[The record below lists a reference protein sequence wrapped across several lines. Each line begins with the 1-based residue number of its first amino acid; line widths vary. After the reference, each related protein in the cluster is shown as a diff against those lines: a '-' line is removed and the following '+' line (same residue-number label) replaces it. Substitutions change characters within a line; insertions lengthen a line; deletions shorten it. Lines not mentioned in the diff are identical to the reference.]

1 MKLAFFVT
9 QYPVPSETF
18 VTDQIAAMMARGHDV
33 TIITAKR
40 REGPLDPRLE
50 TATLVALQPLNAR
63 RSRAI
68 PRLVMRALRSRYDFR
83 KAVVAIRAIVQ
94 RLPGS
99 ALDLAAHTDEALGRF
114 DAIICHFGT
123 AGVRAEALRRAGV
136 FSGPICTFF
145 HGYDVSKLAT
155 VKRYLPHYRRLF
167 RHTELFLPVS
177 HLWRRRLV
185 QWGAGSD
192 QVIVQRM
199 GVDFDRIAAQALDK
213 PIGQPLRVV
222 SVARL
227 IEKKGIKF
235 AIAGVRAAGIP
246 VEYTVIGAGPD
257 EEALRAQADGSPNAI
272 RFLGR
277 QPHSVVLA
285 ELARSDVFLLPS
297 ITATDGDMEGVPV
310 ALMEA
315 MATGLLTVAT
325 RHSAN
330 NELIVDGEEGLL
342 VGEGDAGAIATAL
355 ERIGRGEV
363 DVSSIRRAA
372 RAKVA
377 REFDNAK
384 LNEHLEQVLA
394 KLKTAGRANG
404 QDIALTNG
412 VEEPVERE
420 KPISG

>member
-18 VTDQIAAMMARGHDV
+18 VTDQIAAMVARGHDV

-40 REGPLDPRLE
+40 REGVLDPRLE
-50 TATLVALQPLNAR
+50 TATLVALQPVDVH

-68 PRLVMRALRSRYDFR
+68 PRLAMRALRNRYDLR
-83 KAVVAIRAIVQ
+83 KAAVAARAIVQ

-99 ALDLAAHTDEALGRF
+99 ALDLAAHTDDALGRF

-145 HGYDVSKLAT
+145 HGYDVSKLST

-167 RHTELFLPVS
+167 RQTELMLPVS

-185 QWGAGSD
+185 EWGAGSD
-192 QVIVQRM
+192 RVIVQRM
-199 GVDFDRIAAQALDK
+199 GVDFERIAAQAFDK
-213 PIGQPLRVV
+213 PIGRPLRVL

-235 AIAGVRAAGIP
+235 AIAGVRQAGIP
-246 VEYTVIGAGPD
+246 IEYTVIGTGSD
-257 EEALRAQADGSPNAI
+257 EEALRIQAAGSKNEI

-277 QPHSVVLA
+277 QPHSAVLA
-285 ELARSDVFLLPS
+285 ELVRSDVFLLPS
-297 ITATDGDMEGVPV
+297 VTATDGDMEGVPV

-315 MATGLLTVAT
+315 MATGVLTVAT

-330 NELIVDGEEGLL
+330 NELIADGEEGLL
-342 VGEGDAGAIATAL
+342 VDEGDAGAIATAL
-355 ERIGRGEV
+355 EKIGSGEI
-363 DVSSIRRAA
+363 DVFSIRRAA
-372 RAKVA
+372 REKVA

-384 LNEHLEQVLA
+384 LNEQLEQVLA
-394 KLKTAGRANG
+394 QLTTSKRGNRKDLASANG
-404 QDIALTNG
+404 SS
-412 VEEPVERE
+412 
-420 KPISG
+420 KPFEGGELL